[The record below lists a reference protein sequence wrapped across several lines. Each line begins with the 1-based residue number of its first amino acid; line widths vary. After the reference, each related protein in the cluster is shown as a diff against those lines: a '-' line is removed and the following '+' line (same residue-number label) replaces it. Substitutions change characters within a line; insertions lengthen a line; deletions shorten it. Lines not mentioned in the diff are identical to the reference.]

1 MSGAKII
8 EGLRE
13 AVAHAQG
20 ETVPVRETVIA
31 VPAASDVR
39 AIRERLGL
47 SQAGFARM
55 FGFSVGS
62 VRNWEQGHRQPEGPA
77 RALLKV
83 IEHRP
88 EAVLEALREH

>member
-1 MSGAKII
+1 MSATKII
-8 EGLRE
+8 DGLRE

-20 ETVPVRETVIA
+20 EAVPVRETVIP
-31 VPAASDVR
+31 VPGSSDVR
-39 AIRERLGL
+39 AVRERLGL
-47 SQAGFARM
+47 SQTEFARR

-88 EAVLEALREH
+88 DAVMEALREP